1 MPSLLL
7 LNYFPVGGYEG
18 QSWKILGA
26 FCGLV
31 SWSISRKKKKTNPFW
46 LRDTI
51 HHQIRV
57 LPGGST
63 GKESACD
70 AGDPGWEDSLE
81 KGMATH
87 SSILPWRIP
96 WTEEPGRLHSM
107 GSYSRA

>member
-31 SWSISRKKKKTNPFW
+31 SWSISREKKKKNQPI
-46 LRDTI
+46 LVKGYGSPSDK
-51 HHQIRV
+51 RV

-63 GKESACD
+63 GKESACN
-70 AGDPGWEDSLE
+70 AGDPGWIPGLGRVPRE
-81 KGMATH
+81 KNGNP
-87 SSILPWRIP
+87 L
-96 WTEEPGRLHSM
+96 
-107 GSYSRA
+107 